1 PKSAVRTQAS
11 PRRLMVG
18 RRTPDPRFVG
28 GVDSADPYRPF
39 YTNGRSGTVTVTVE
53 DCIVERQPMIDGLA
67 ITVLGDVD
75 IRVDGKPIDVDTRK
89 AVALVAYLAVT
100 GTSASR
106 DTLASLLWG
115 ELDSNRARGA
125 LRRTLS
131 VLRKALDN
139 RWLTVE
145 SDRVR
150 LEREGLYLDMAEAE
164 ELRNSVE
171 AHPDHSNGAC
181 ADCFNRLERA
191 AALYRGDFM
200 AGFNLRD
207 APDFD
212 NWQLREADA

>member
-1 PKSAVRTQAS
+1 
-11 PRRLMVG
+11 M
-18 RRTPDPRFVG
+18 
-28 GVDSADPYRPF
+28 
-39 YTNGRSGTVTVTVE
+39 
-53 DCIVERQPMIDGLA
+53 ERQPMTDGLA

-89 AVALVAYLAVT
+89 ALALVAYLAVT

-131 VLRKALDN
+131 VLRKALGN
-139 RWLTVE
+139 RWLAVE

-150 LEREGLYLDMAEAE
+150 LEGEGIYLDMAEAE
-164 ELRNSVE
+164 DLRNSVE
-171 AHPDHSNGAC
+171 SHDDHSSEAC
-181 ADCFNRLERA
+181 AGCLRRLERA

-207 APDFD
+207 APEFD
-212 NWQLREADA
+212 TWQLREADLARTIVKTKAKAKTGRASFWPISRCRPPGAT